1 MEVSLTAMDNA
12 ALDGDRTVA
21 ITGSR
26 AGVDFGATQTI
37 TITDDER
44 PNTPA
49 TGQPV
54 ITGTAEVGETLAAG
68 QGDIDDDDG
77 LPAIFPDDYSF
88 QWVRVDADGVSNPED
103 IATATGETY
112 DPDAGDIG
120 KKLQVRVSFTD
131 DAGYGE
137 TLTSEATAAVRVP
150 VSIEAEYETLGAGIE
165 DLVLTLRREGATTDE
180 LDVTVT
186 LSQERAWLDTA
197 ELSHEVTFGA
207 GNPTPRA

>member
-1 MEVSLTAMDNA
+1 MEVSLTATDNA

-26 AGVDFGATQTI
+26 ARVDFGATQTI

-68 QGDIDDDDG
+68 QGDIDDIDG

-103 IATATGETY
+103 IATATDETY

-120 KKLQVRVSFTD
+120 KKLQVQVSFTD

-150 VSIEAEYETLGAGIE
+150 VSIRGGI
-165 DLVLTLRREGATTDE
+165 
-180 LDVTVT
+180 
-186 LSQERAWLDTA
+186 
-197 ELSHEVTFGA
+197 
-207 GNPTPRA
+207 